1 MGTLNFGGFMLNLI
15 SVDETYI
22 DDNGAEQKYFPATS
36 AMVTAPGCGHLMYGQ
51 ITQIDYGSTEFAV
64 PCRDPCSEVL
74 SEPGGGHPQAASG
87 RASAG
92 CSPQLLPVHLRGGSG
107 VLTRYGK
114 ETAMMK
120 IEIICGTYGYRPDG
134 SKHPIPIDRGGIC
147 EVSEEEAQR
156 LFALCVARPAEE
168 TPSPAV
174 ATPPAGEDGSGAGAD
189 PSNGD
194 EGAED
199 AESAHL
205 DPEQLKTLTNAKLTE
220 LAKEMGIDT
229 AKLKTKAQLIAAITD
244 VPLEDAIAED
254 DDGVDDGEAPPV
266 LTPEAPV
273 V

>member
-1 MGTLNFGGFMLNLI
+1 MT
-15 SVDETYI
+15 
-22 DDNGAEQKYFPATS
+22 
-36 AMVTAPGCGHLMYGQ
+36 
-51 ITQIDYGSTEFAV
+51 
-64 PCRDPCSEVL
+64 
-74 SEPGGGHPQAASG
+74 
-87 RASAG
+87 
-92 CSPQLLPVHLRGGSG
+92 
-107 VLTRYGK
+107 
-114 ETAMMK
+114 K

-156 LFALCVARPAEE
+156 LFALRVARPAEE

-174 ATPPAGEDGSGAGAD
+174 ATPPAGEDGSGAGA
-189 PSNGD
+189 
-194 EGAED
+194 EG

>member
-1 MGTLNFGGFMLNLI
+1 MT
-15 SVDETYI
+15 
-22 DDNGAEQKYFPATS
+22 
-36 AMVTAPGCGHLMYGQ
+36 
-51 ITQIDYGSTEFAV
+51 
-64 PCRDPCSEVL
+64 
-74 SEPGGGHPQAASG
+74 
-87 RASAG
+87 
-92 CSPQLLPVHLRGGSG
+92 
-107 VLTRYGK
+107 
-114 ETAMMK
+114 K

-156 LFALCVARPAEE
+156 LFALCVARP
-168 TPSPAV
+168 
-174 ATPPAGEDGSGAGAD
+174 
-189 PSNGD
+189 
-194 EGAED
+194 AED

>member
-1 MGTLNFGGFMLNLI
+1 
-15 SVDETYI
+15 
-22 DDNGAEQKYFPATS
+22 
-36 AMVTAPGCGHLMYGQ
+36 
-51 ITQIDYGSTEFAV
+51 
-64 PCRDPCSEVL
+64 
-74 SEPGGGHPQAASG
+74 
-87 RASAG
+87 
-92 CSPQLLPVHLRGGSG
+92 
-107 VLTRYGK
+107 
-114 ETAMMK
+114 MMK
-120 IEIICGTYGYRPDG
+120 IEIICGTYGYRPEG

-156 LFALCVARPAEE
+156 LFTLCVARPAEE

-174 ATPPAGEDGSGAGAD
+174 ATPPTGEDGSGAGAD

-205 DPEQLKTLTNAKLTE
+205 DPEQLKTLTNAKLAE

>member
-1 MGTLNFGGFMLNLI
+1 
-15 SVDETYI
+15 
-22 DDNGAEQKYFPATS
+22 
-36 AMVTAPGCGHLMYGQ
+36 
-51 ITQIDYGSTEFAV
+51 
-64 PCRDPCSEVL
+64 
-74 SEPGGGHPQAASG
+74 
-87 RASAG
+87 
-92 CSPQLLPVHLRGGSG
+92 
-107 VLTRYGK
+107 
-114 ETAMMK
+114 MMK

-174 ATPPAGEDGSGAGAD
+174 ATPPTGEDGSGAGAD

-194 EGAED
+194 EG
-199 AESAHL
+199 
-205 DPEQLKTLTNAKLTE
+205 
-220 LAKEMGIDT
+220 
-229 AKLKTKAQLIAAITD
+229 
-244 VPLEDAIAED
+244 AED

>member
-1 MGTLNFGGFMLNLI
+1 
-15 SVDETYI
+15 
-22 DDNGAEQKYFPATS
+22 
-36 AMVTAPGCGHLMYGQ
+36 
-51 ITQIDYGSTEFAV
+51 
-64 PCRDPCSEVL
+64 
-74 SEPGGGHPQAASG
+74 
-87 RASAG
+87 
-92 CSPQLLPVHLRGGSG
+92 
-107 VLTRYGK
+107 
-114 ETAMMK
+114 MMK
-120 IEIICGTYGYRPDG
+120 IEIICGTYGYRPEG

-156 LFALCVARPAEE
+156 LFALCVARPA
-168 TPSPAV
+168 V
-174 ATPPAGEDGSGAGAD
+174 ATPPAGEDGGGAGAD
-189 PSNGD
+189 PSNSG
-194 EGAED
+194 EGAEG

>member
-1 MGTLNFGGFMLNLI
+1 MT
-15 SVDETYI
+15 
-22 DDNGAEQKYFPATS
+22 
-36 AMVTAPGCGHLMYGQ
+36 
-51 ITQIDYGSTEFAV
+51 
-64 PCRDPCSEVL
+64 
-74 SEPGGGHPQAASG
+74 
-87 RASAG
+87 
-92 CSPQLLPVHLRGGSG
+92 
-107 VLTRYGK
+107 
-114 ETAMMK
+114 K

-168 TPSPAV
+168 TP
-174 ATPPAGEDGSGAGAD
+174 PAGEDGSGAGAD
-189 PSNGD
+189 PSNSG
-194 EGAED
+194 EGAEGT
-199 AESAHL
+199 ESAHL

>member
-1 MGTLNFGGFMLNLI
+1 MT
-15 SVDETYI
+15 
-22 DDNGAEQKYFPATS
+22 
-36 AMVTAPGCGHLMYGQ
+36 
-51 ITQIDYGSTEFAV
+51 
-64 PCRDPCSEVL
+64 
-74 SEPGGGHPQAASG
+74 
-87 RASAG
+87 
-92 CSPQLLPVHLRGGSG
+92 
-107 VLTRYGK
+107 
-114 ETAMMK
+114 K

-156 LFALCVARPAEE
+156 LFALRVARPAEE

-189 PSNGD
+189 PSNSG
-194 EGAED
+194 EGAEG

-205 DPEQLKTLTNAKLTE
+205 DPELTE